1 MVVVATSIEW
11 SAVHGQVI
19 VDFSS
24 VTRVGVDLA
33 KNVFQVH
40 AVNARGEIVVARKV
54 RRGAF
59 LEFFARLP
67 PCVVAMETCSSAH
80 HWGRLLKAQG
90 HEVRLIP
97 AAHVK
102 PYVRRGKNDAAD
114 AAAICEASMRPGQR
128 FVAVRSVENQAALMR
143 HRVREQLSGQRTALL
158 NALRGH
164 LAEIGVVAAQ
174 GAQHAYELKALLAQ
188 GADANGEIV
197 APDCVRAA
205 LAPLAAQIDALD
217 ETIGAIDDELAAE
230 AKKDATARRLMT
242 IPGVGLVIASAI
254 IATAPDMSAFANG
267 REFAAFLGLTPRQH
281 STGGKQRLGSITKM
295 GDRYLRKLLVV
306 GATSVLRHAQTHNDA
321 LRSWAKALLARRP
334 EQYGYKLTAV
344 ALANKLARIVFALM
358 SRGGVYEG
366 RTAAA

>member
-1 MVVVATSIEW
+1 MGKFT
-11 SAVHGQVI
+11 

-40 AVNARGEIVVARKV
+40 AVDARGEIVVARKV

-67 PCVVAMETCSSAH
+67 ACVVAMETCSSAH
-80 HWGRLLKAQG
+80 HWGRLLKTQG

-174 GAQHAYELKALLAQ
+174 GAQNAYELKALLAR

-197 APDCVRAA
+197 VPDCVRAA
-205 LAPLAAQIDALD
+205 LAPLAAQIDAID
-217 ETIGAIDDELAAE
+217 ETLDGIDAEIAAE
-230 AKKDATARRLMT
+230 AKRHESARRLMS
-242 IPGVGLVIASAI
+242 IPGIGPVIASAFVSS
-254 IATAPDMSAFANG
+254 TPDMSAFANA
-267 REFAAFLGLTPRQH
+267 REFSAFLGLTPRQH
-281 STGGKQRLGSITKM
+281 STGGKQKLGRITKM

-306 GATSVLRHAQTHNDA
+306 GATSVLRHRQGHDDA
-321 LRSWAKALLARRP
+321 LRAWAKALLARRN
-334 EQYGYKLTAV
+334 ETYGYKLTAV
-344 ALANKLARIVFALM
+344 ALANKLARLIFALM
-358 SRGGVYEG
+358 SRGGVYES
-366 RTAAA
+366 RPAVA